1 MESISVKS
9 WKLICSLYNS
19 LIKYG
24 MRLFNK
30 SNTSE
35 HVLLLYQ
42 IERQTTLVIWCCCLV
57 EAYEDW
63 KEHFAH
69 INTERRDRHCKSQVS
84 HYVSSH
90 LNKKLYF
97 FVCFIS
103 VHSKYLT
110 THSCYLLTLKCS
122 YYILM
127 GKKLINKT
135 RIEILYLQQM
145 HCH

>member
-97 FVCFIS
+97 FCLFYICTQQIFNNTQLLSADFKVLLL
-103 VHSKYLT
+103 YLN
-110 THSCYLLTLKCS
+110 
-122 YYILM
+122 
-127 GKKLINKT
+127 GKKTHK
-135 RIEILYLQQM
+135 
-145 HCH
+145 